1 MMLWIKFLHI
11 VAIISWFAGL
21 FYLPR
26 LFVYHSLN
34 PEVAPLF
41 KVMERK
47 LYWIIMTPAALVAIA
62 SGLLLWYLQGIL
74 GGWIHAKLL
83 LVIFLVIYHF
93 FCFRWLKELDED
105 RGTHTARFFRIVNEI
120 PTLLLLFI
128 IYLVVFKPF

>member
-62 SGLLLWYLQGIL
+62 SGLLLWYLQGIS

-83 LVIFLVIYHF
+83 VVIFLVIYHF
-93 FCFRWLKELDED
+93 FASV
-105 RGTHTARFFRIVNEI
+105 G
-120 PTLLLLFI
+120 
-128 IYLVVFKPF
+128 